1 MGFYH
6 TSKISQIQ
14 RKPKFFSLATI
25 WSQKN
30 LIVETSPLHMLFIST
45 FQPQTVFNDVY
56 ISFFVFVCFFV
67 IVFVIVLAFISK
79 FGVSLFS
86 FLFMLLFW
94 SFQSKFMVSHA
105 CFCLFTSRLGCFRK
119 SSQPN
124 LSIFCSLSLFSLLP
138 SFSLSS
144 PSAPFSYSPFP
155 SLYPWLLL
163 LLIE

>member
-1 MGFYH
+1 M
-6 TSKISQIQ
+6 Q
-14 RKPKFFSLATI
+14 RKLKFFSLATI

-30 LIVETSPLHMLFIST
+30 LIVETSLLHTLFKST
-45 FQPQTVFNDVY
+45 FQLQNVFSDVY
-56 ISFFVFVCFFV
+56 TSIFVFVCFFV
-67 IVFVIVLAFISK
+67 LVFVIVLAFSSK
-79 FGVSLFS
+79 FRVSLFS

-138 SFSLSS
+138 LFSLSS
-144 PSAPFSYSPFP
+144 LSAPFSHSPFP